1 MMDHASLSPIILAA
15 GGIFF
20 LGLILP
26 AASMAGDQGWAPI
39 VATTNA
45 ASPLFD
51 VQRPPTPPTPP
62 MPHAK
67 PAVAKKQAPA
77 KSAVAAV
84 PPPANVPP
92 APAPSNTSDI
102 ITGSIDAIESKRQ
115 LAPADSVRLFAEEGD
130 APPDALITGTVD
142 SQGSDLARGYCANIA
157 STAAEARIALQRAKL
172 AEAEKAIG
180 YRITALEVKT
190 AEYKAWV
197 ERRDQFLKRA
207 TASLVKIYTQMEPDA
222 ASLQLAAMDEET
234 AAALLVKLEPQN
246 ASAILNEMVPEKAAR
261 LTATIAGAVRM
272 PKPNAAP
279 AGAAAAPPTGY
290 APQRANPAEGRS

>member
-1 MMDHASLSPIILAA
+1 MMDHASFGPIVLAA

-26 AASMAGDQGWAPI
+26 AATLAGDQGWAPV

-51 VQRPPTPPTPP
+51 AQRPPTLPTPP
-62 MPHAK
+62 LPHAK
-67 PAVAKKQAPA
+67 PAEAKKQAPA
-77 KSAVAAV
+77 KGALAAV
-84 PPPANVPP
+84 PPSV
-92 APAPSNTSDI
+92 PAPSDTSDI
-102 ITGSIDAIESKRQ
+102 TTGSIDAIESKRM
-115 LAPADSVRLFAEEGD
+115 LSPTDSARLFAEDGD
-130 APPDALITGTVD
+130 APLDALITGTVD
-142 SQGSDLARGYCANIA
+142 AQGSDLARGYCANIA
-157 STAAEARIALQRAKL
+157 GTAAEARIALQRAKL

-180 YRITALEVKT
+180 YRLTALEVKT
-190 AEYKAWV
+190 AEYKGWV
-197 ERRDQFLKRA
+197 DRRDQFLKRA
-207 TASLVKIYTQMEPDA
+207 TDALVKIYTQMEPDA

-246 ASAILNEMVPEKAAR
+246 ASSILNEMAPEKAAR

-272 PKPNAAP
+272 PKPNPNAAP

-290 APQRANPAEGRS
+290 APQRADPREGRS